1 MKKRLILLMA
11 AAALTGAKAEA
22 QTAVASAGGEAG
34 TMSFTVGQPF
44 VAPATSNAG
53 SIAPGVQQAY
63 NITVVDGIENKQITL
78 EADVYPNP
86 VSDLLTLKVGN
97 TSDEANLRYTLTDAS
112 GRTITS
118 KKFTGPQTVVDMND
132 LVQAVYFLRIND
144 GETALKT
151 FKIVKK

>member
-1 MKKRLILLMA
+1 MA

>member
-1 MKKRLILLMA
+1 MA

-22 QTAVASAGGEAG
+22 QTDVASAGGEAG